1 MGTQRQG
8 RSDGAAPVQYQPG
21 GVFNCLCIRLLFERI
36 DALAQ
41 ALNSLYKAELICNGE
56 RPGYAGPRLRRP
68 LARSE
73 RSNAKPSPGSV
84 GTTPAA
90 STSLWAASRHYK
102 QKTNAQQ
109 HERKR
114 PQQASIK
121 PGTWQTMRGPLH
133 PLRGAAPVMW
143 RCTRYVALH
152 PLRGAAPEQKGC
164 NAYGSGA
171 LPLRTSESV
180 VSVGHGMVV
189 EVGLNNRRRASG
201 VLLRYRRCVWTGVQ
215 GTSHWRCTRY
225 GPLHP

>member
-1 MGTQRQG
+1 MRRAPATPAP
-8 RSDGAAPVQYQPG
+8 GAIGA
-21 GVFNCLCIRLLFERI
+21 
-36 DALAQ
+36 
-41 ALNSLYKAELICNGE
+41 
-56 RPGYAGPRLRRP
+56 
-68 LARSE
+68 
-73 RSNAKPSPGSV
+73 RSNAKPPPGST

-90 STSLWAASRHYK
+90 PTSLWAASHHNK

-114 PQQASIK
+114 PQQASTK
-121 PGTWQTMRGPLH
+121 PRTRQTARGPLH

-152 PLRGAAPEQKGC
+152 PLRGDTPEQKGC

-171 LPLRTSESV
+171 LPLGTSESV

-225 GPLHP
+225 VALHPLCGAAPEQKGCNAYRSGAAHPITRTNAESARRPPPRRRCVKEQNVLVL

>member
-1 MGTQRQG
+1 
-8 RSDGAAPVQYQPG
+8 
-21 GVFNCLCIRLLFERI
+21 
-36 DALAQ
+36 
-41 ALNSLYKAELICNGE
+41 
-56 RPGYAGPRLRRP
+56 
-68 LARSE
+68 
-73 RSNAKPSPGSV
+73 
-84 GTTPAA
+84 
-90 STSLWAASRHYK
+90 
-102 QKTNAQQ
+102 
-109 HERKR
+109 
-114 PQQASIK
+114 
-121 PGTWQTMRGPLH
+121 MRGPLH

-225 GPLHP
+225 GPLHPLWAAAPVMGRCTRYVAIHPLRSDTPEQKGCNAYGSGAAHPITRTNAESARRSPTNSHVNPLL